1 MNARAIGPVPVL
13 YLDPPAQAAPPACAP
28 QPPLEPEPLRRPM
41 PRAESYPLDALG
53 PILAPAARS
62 IERRSTGALAAWI
75 ARAIT
80 CASVLGLGAIAEEHT
95 AGATSATVSSN
106 RVRFIA
112 SPSNP
117 PHHRSTSHARQ
128 DWRPVFKRP
137 GPDCPPAAALAWT
150 TAASNSASGIAA
162 SFCQREDSFL
172 LMSMA
177 ASVGAFSGGTLE
189 VPPASWPRVPVALGI
204 CASISP
210 ARRSARTLIS
220 VAHASNC

>member
-1 MNARAIGPVPVL
+1 MNARHEIPASVRNLEARADRELAWVQQQAATHRVRE
-13 YLDPPAQAAPPACAP
+13 PAQEPVVQA
-28 QPPLEPEPLRRPM
+28 LEPEPLRRPM

-112 SPSNP
+112 SPDL
-117 PHHRSTSHARQ
+117 A
-128 DWRPVFKRP
+128 PVSRTP
-137 GPDCPPAAALAWT
+137 G
-150 TAASNSASGIAA
+150 
-162 SFCQREDSFL
+162 
-172 LMSMA
+172 
-177 ASVGAFSGGTLE
+177 
-189 VPPASWPRVPVALGI
+189 
-204 CASISP
+204 
-210 ARRSARTLIS
+210 
-220 VAHASNC
+220 